1 MRALLVLI
9 PILPVFAFVIWLI
22 KHDDGLPSRKQLA
35 HEKKALT
42 ALLEQLYL
50 EALNAVN
57 YEPNL
62 ADRILHEIRTTPP
75 FDTDPRFKELK

>member
-1 MRALLVLI
+1 MRALVVLI
-9 PILPVFAFVIWLI
+9 PILLIFGLTIWLV
-22 KHDDGLPSRKQLA
+22 KHDDGLPSRKRLA
-35 HEKKALT
+35 YENKALT

-62 ADRILHEIRTTPP
+62 ADRILHEIRHTPP

>member
-1 MRALLVLI
+1 MLI
-9 PILPVFAFVIWLI
+9 PILLIFGLTIWLI
-22 KHDDGLPSRKQLA
+22 KHDDDLPTRKRLA
-35 HEKKALT
+35 HENKALT

-62 ADRILHEIRTTPP
+62 ADRILYEIRHAPP